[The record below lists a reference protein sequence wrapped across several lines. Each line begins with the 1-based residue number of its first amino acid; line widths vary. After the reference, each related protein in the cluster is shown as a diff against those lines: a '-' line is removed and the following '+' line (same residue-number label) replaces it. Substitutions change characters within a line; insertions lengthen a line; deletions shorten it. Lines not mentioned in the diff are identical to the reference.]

1 MSFALYS
8 MLMYS
13 GTCQEVCSTA
23 CVVKE
28 VTGTTD
34 GQDVSLADWRWFEV
48 GRRVR
53 MLRRG
58 LWDLPKMMVIVSA

>member
-34 GQDVSLADWRWFEV
+34 GQDVSLAD
-48 GRRVR
+48 
-53 MLRRG
+53 
-58 LWDLPKMMVIVSA
+58 